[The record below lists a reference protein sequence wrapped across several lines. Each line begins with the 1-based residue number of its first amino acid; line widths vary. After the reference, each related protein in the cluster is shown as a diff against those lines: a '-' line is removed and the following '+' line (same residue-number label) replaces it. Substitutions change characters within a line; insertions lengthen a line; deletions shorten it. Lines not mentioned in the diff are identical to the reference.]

1 MSSHWNRSKINLVLF
16 SIQDK
21 LISKMFLD
29 LRNFHEAG
37 KTVNKPNGQFIT
49 VKPRTPTVA
58 ARFHDS
64 LNQVH
69 LLVETVKVQYKGS
82 GERLFLGFFV
92 YTINVTSFS
101 VFHTEANSEY
111 WSQNCTQ
118 NGNIHSK
125 VRCDY
130 RSRHVVRNMV
140 IIF

>member
-69 LLVETVKVQYKGS
+69 LLVETVKVQYKGN
-82 GERLFLGFFV
+82 GERLFLGVLF
-92 YTINVTSFS
+92 TL
-101 VFHTEANSEY
+101 
-111 WSQNCTQ
+111 
-118 NGNIHSK
+118 
-125 VRCDY
+125 
-130 RSRHVVRNMV
+130 
-140 IIF
+140 